1 MEKEE
6 GLDPESWVEFQQL
19 GERMLDDMVQYFKSL
34 NEKPA
39 WQPIPDEIEKALS
52 EPVPFFGK
60 NPDAVYEE
68 FLKNILPYSVGNAHP
83 RFWGWVQGTGIP
95 LAMLAEMLASGMN
108 PHLAGFNQAPAR
120 VESQVLSWFVELMG
134 MPKAT
139 SGLLVSGGTMANI
152 VGLTVARHAKAGFD
166 VRELG
171 MQTEDHQKLFVY
183 CSTETHG
190 WAQKGVELLGI
201 GNRYLRRIPVDD
213 SFRID
218 IAQLKS
224 AIAKDRESGHRPI
237 CVIASAGTVNTGAT
251 DDLMAIAELCKQEDL
266 WFHIDG
272 AFGALARLSKNF
284 SSLVDGIQLADSL
297 AFDLHKWLYL
307 PFEIACVLIR
317 DPNLHHATFAST
329 PSYLAQTERGVIA
342 GGLPFSERGVELTR
356 NFKAL
361 KAWMCLKTFGVNK
374 FARLIDQNIHQ
385 AQYLE
390 SLVKKNSNLELLAPV
405 ALNVVCFRFV
415 TEGVPPEKLNAINQE
430 LLIRLQE
437 SGIAVPSGTV
447 LQDHYAIRCAIVNQ
461 RSRLSDFDLL
471 VSEVMRI
478 GEQIVHEKNG

>member
-1 MEKEE
+1 MKQEE

-19 GERMLDDMVQYFKSL
+19 GERMLEDMVQYFKSL

-39 WQPIPDEIEKALS
+39 WQPMPEEVEKALS
-52 EPVPFFGK
+52 EPVPFSGK
-60 NPDAVYEE
+60 NPEAVYEE

-108 PHLAGFNQAPAR
+108 PHVAGFNQAPAR
-120 VESQVLSWFVELMG
+120 VESQVLSWFAELMG
-134 MPKAT
+134 MPKTT

-171 MQTEDHQKLFVY
+171 MQTGDHPKLLAY

-190 WAQKGVELLGI
+190 WARKGVELLGI
-201 GNRYLRRIPVDD
+201 GNRYLRRIPVDE

-224 AIAKDRESGHRPI
+224 AIAKDREAGHRPI
-237 CVIASAGTVNTGAT
+237 CVIASAGTINTGAT
-251 DDLMAIAELCKQEDL
+251 DDLKAITTLCRQENL

-272 AFGALARLSKNF
+272 AFGALARLSKTF
-284 SSLVDGIQLADSL
+284 GSLVDGIELADSL
-297 AFDLHKWLYL
+297 AFDLHKWMYI
-307 PFEIACVLIR
+307 PFEIACILIR
-317 DPNLHHATFAST
+317 DPDLHRATFAS
-329 PSYLAQTERGVIA
+329 PQNYLAQTERGVIA

-374 FARLIDQNIHQ
+374 FARMIDQNIHQ
-385 AQYLE
+385 AQHLE
-390 SLVKKNSNLELLAPV
+390 KLVKQNSSLELLAPV

-415 TEGVPPEKLNAINQE
+415 PKGVPQEKLNAINQE

-437 SGIAVPSGTV
+437 SGIAVPSGTIIR
-447 LQDHYAIRCAIVNQ
+447 DRYAIRCAIVNQ

-471 VSEVMRI
+471 VSETIRI
-478 GEQIVHEKNG
+478 GQEMLRR